1 MPVTPTRQAQDA
13 TFFIAVWRW
22 LMVVALLLLGSAA
35 VARAV
40 QITDD
45 RAVVVTLA
53 QPPQRIISLMPALT
67 ETICALGQCARLVG
81 VDRDSNFPDSVRPL
95 ATVGGGLD
103 PNIEA
108 IVALRPDVVVMAASA
123 RSQERL
129 QQLGL
134 KVVALEPKNHADVQR
149 VISQLGVLLGL
160 PDASA
165 LWRSIDAEVAAA
177 ARSLPPS
184 VQSAR
189 VYFEASVGMY
199 AAGEAS
205 FIGETLARL
214 GVRNIVPARMGPF
227 PQLNPEYVVRADP
240 DLIMVGDGHSL
251 GLEQRPG
258 WSGMRAI
265 RAQRVCRFSTEQ
277 GDTLVRP
284 GPRLAEG
291 ARTMARCLRDKLAS
305 PAGGQTP

>member
-1 MPVTPTRQAQDA
+1 M
-13 TFFIAVWRW
+13 IAIWRW
-22 LMVVALLLLGSAA
+22 LVLVALLGQGSAA
-35 VARAV
+35 VAQSV
-40 QITDD
+40 TITDD
-45 RAVVVTLA
+45 RGVAVTFA

-81 VDRDSNFPDSVRPL
+81 VDRDSNFPASVRPL

-103 PNIEA
+103 PHIEA

-134 KVVALEPKNHADVQR
+134 KVIALEPKNHADVQR
-149 VISQLGVLLGL
+149 VIAQLGILLGL
-160 PDASA
+160 ADAPA
-165 LWRSIDAEVAAA
+165 LWRSIDAEVTAI
-177 ARSLPPS
+177 ARSLHPS
-184 VQSAR
+184 IQSAR

-214 GVRNIVPARMGPF
+214 GVKNIVPAHMGPF
-227 PQLNPEYVVRADP
+227 PQVNPEFVVRADP

-265 RAQRVCRFSTEQ
+265 RLQRVCRFSTEQ

-291 ARTMARCLRDKLAS
+291 ARTMARCLRDKLVS
-305 PAGGQTP
+305 PPAGQTP

>member
-1 MPVTPTRQAQDA
+1 M
-13 TFFIAVWRW
+13 
-22 LMVVALLLLGSAA
+22 LVALMGLGCAS
-35 VARAV
+35 VAQAL

-45 RAVVVTLA
+45 RGVAVTLA

-123 RSQERL
+123 RSPERL
-129 QQLGL
+129 QQLGI
-134 KVVALEPKNHADVQR
+134 KVVALEPKTHADVQR
-149 VISQLGVLLGL
+149 VIAQLGVLLGL
-160 PDASA
+160 SNASA
-165 LWRSIDAEVAAA
+165 LWRSINAEVTAA
-177 ARSLPPS
+177 ARSLPPF

-205 FIGETLARL
+205 FIGETLTRL
-214 GVRNIVPARMGPF
+214 GVKNIVPARLGPF
-227 PQLNPEYVVRADP
+227 PQVNPEFVVRADP

-265 RAQRVCRFSTEQ
+265 RAQRVCRFSNEQ

-291 ARTMARCLRDKLAS
+291 AHTMARCLRDKLAREPS
-305 PAGGQTP
+305 NQTP

>member
-1 MPVTPTRQAQDA
+1 M
-13 TFFIAVWRW
+13 IALGRW
-22 LMVVALLLLGSAA
+22 LRLVTLAGLGWATAAQAL
-35 VARAV
+35 

-45 RAVVVTLA
+45 RGVVVTLA
-53 QPPQRIISLMPALT
+53 QPPQRIVSLLPSLT
-67 ETICALGQCARLVG
+67 ETVCALGQCARLVG
-81 VDRDSNFPDSVRPL
+81 VDRDSNFPTSVRPL

-108 IVALRPDVVVMAASA
+108 IVALRPEVVLLAASA
-123 RSQERL
+123 RTQERL

-134 KVVALEPKNHADVQR
+134 KVIALEPKTHADVQR
-149 VISQLGVLLGL
+149 VIGQLGVLLGL

-165 LWRSIDAEVAAA
+165 LWRTIDAEVTAAA
-177 ARSLPPS
+177 QALPAS

-189 VYFEASVGMY
+189 VYFEASVGIY

-205 FIGETLARL
+205 FIGETLTRL
-214 GVRNIVPARMGPF
+214 GVKNIVPARLGPF
-227 PQLNPEYVVRADP
+227 PQLNPEFVVRADP

-251 GLEQRPG
+251 AMEQRPG
-258 WSGMRAI
+258 WAGLRAI
-265 RAQRVCRFSTEQ
+265 RAGRVCRFTTEQ

-291 ARTMARCLRDKLAS
+291 ARTMARCLREKL
-305 PAGGQTP
+305 GQTPAGQTP

>member
-1 MPVTPTRQAQDA
+1 LRLVTLAGLGCATAVQA
-13 TFFIAVWRW
+13 
-22 LMVVALLLLGSAA
+22 L
-35 VARAV
+35 

-45 RAVVVTLA
+45 RGIAITLA
-53 QPPQRIISLMPALT
+53 QPPQRIISLLPSLT

-81 VDRDSNFPDSVRPL
+81 VDRDSNFPISVRPL

-134 KVVALEPKNHADVQR
+134 KVIALEPKTHADLQR
-149 VISQLGVLLGL
+149 VIAQLGVLLGL
-160 PDASA
+160 PDANA
-165 LWRSIDAEVAAA
+165 LWRAINAEVTAAA
-177 ARSLPPS
+177 QSLPAS
-184 VQSAR
+184 VRSAR
-189 VYFEASVGMY
+189 VYFEASVGIY

-205 FIGETLARL
+205 FIGETLTRL
-214 GVRNIVPARMGPF
+214 GVKNIVPARMGPF
-227 PQLNPEYVVRADP
+227 PQLNPEFVVRADP
-240 DLIMVGDGHSL
+240 DIIMVGDGHAL
-251 GLEQRPG
+251 AMDQRPG
-258 WSGMRAI
+258 WSGLRAI
-265 RAQRVCRFSTEQ
+265 RTQRVCRFTTEQ

-291 ARTMARCLRDKLAS
+291 ARTMARCLREKLVH
-305 PAGGQTP
+305 PAAGQTP